1 METMQKKVRKKIMF
15 IVWKWRDMERV
26 NELIWDE
33 KKFDFYSNHVE
44 EGRGVFFK
52 EYAVEYSEMCPD
64 ACIVATP
71 IYNVNENTRR
81 LLDALLEQYACDGN
95 EVMLFLHRSNDYE
108 QQDVDRLLAQF
119 KGRIARCF
127 LFADGRDYLYY
138 KTQKSGILDDVGS
151 FHEQR
156 DPITGDKI
164 TIYDGEKIKQP
175 YFDRVWQYY
184 EIEFETKVFQFKE
197 DLFDQWLPFL
207 LPNNTN
213 DISRSAL
220 LGALRKE
227 EEPVLEFRLKSFL
240 GKYNSEVISKLDPEE
255 NFEDYD
261 ALEEES
267 KAIALL
273 EKKEGVSYIFD
284 DCIANLEYQKSQDKE
299 FISEAYE
306 DARYLLDVVL
316 YGPETESVSKATL
329 RDIAVKLDYLVK
341 VIPGELD

>member
-1 METMQKKVRKKIMF
+1 MI

-26 NELIWDE
+26 NELVWDE
-33 KKFDFYSNHVE
+33 KKFDYYSNHAE
-44 EGRGVFFK
+44 EGKGVFFK
-52 EYAVEYSEMCPD
+52 EYAVEYSEICPD
-64 ACIVATP
+64 AYIVATP
-71 IYNVNENTRR
+71 IYNANENTRR
-81 LLDALLEQYACDGN
+81 LLDALIEQYIRNNN

-108 QQDVDRLLAQF
+108 QIDVDRLLDRF
-119 KGRIARCF
+119 KGRISRCF

-156 DPITGDKI
+156 DRVTGDKI
-164 TIYDGEKIKQP
+164 TIYDGERIKQP

-207 LPNNTN
+207 LPYNTN

-220 LGALRKE
+220 LSALRKKE
-227 EEPVLEFRLKSFL
+227 SPVLEFRLKSFL
-240 GKYNSEVISKLDPEE
+240 GKYNTEVLSKLDPEE

-261 ALEEES
+261 ALDEES
-267 KAIALL
+267 KAIAVL
-273 EKKEGVSYIFD
+273 EKEEGVSYIFD
-284 DCIANLEYQKSQDKE
+284 DCIANLKYQKSQGKE
-299 FISEAYE
+299 FISDAYE
-306 DARYLLDVVL
+306 EARSLLDVAI
-316 YGPETESVSKATL
+316 YGPETEDVSKATL